1 MLDSV
6 TNYECYKGIYSSH
19 NDKNYFE
26 INYSIN
32 RQFGNGGIY
41 QGINLY
47 NFVDNHDVN
56 RLASTLVDQRY
67 LPLCYTLMY
76 AMPGIPSV
84 YYGSEY
90 GVQGR
95 HENNSDDGLRPCL
108 DLADLQRSG
117 NLDLYRHLVKLGR
130 IYKAYPALRTGSY
143 ETVIVRN
150 RQLLF
155 RKDWHGTTVYVALN
169 LEDCCSDMQ
178 FGTHLPALV
187 DVISGQPIDVNNGN
201 VNVHMQPFSSMIL
214 VADDIVNHADA
225 PETVPVA
232 AEPEKPVEA
241 GDRYQQED
249 GSVWKVV
256 SLASHV
262 ETQEELVI
270 YQDEASGKVWAMP
283 KSIFIDRKKTLL

>member
-1 MLDSV
+1 
-6 TNYECYKGIYSSH
+6 
-19 NDKNYFE
+19 
-26 INYSIN
+26 
-32 RQFGNGGIY
+32 
-41 QGINLY
+41 
-47 NFVDNHDVN
+47 
-56 RLASTLVDQRY
+56 
-67 LPLCYTLMY
+67 
-76 AMPGIPSV
+76 
-84 YYGSEY
+84 
-90 GVQGR
+90 
-95 HENNSDDGLRPCL
+95 
-108 DLADLQRSG
+108 
-117 NLDLYRHLVKLGR
+117 
-130 IYKAYPALRTGSY
+130 
-143 ETVIVRN
+143 
-150 RQLLF
+150 
-155 RKDWHGTTVYVALN
+155 
-169 LEDCCSDMQ
+169 MQ
-178 FGTHLPALV
+178 FGTHLLALV

-241 GDRYQQED
+241 GNRYQQED